1 MARTLKLT
9 DPQFAFLGAL
19 VKGSREATVNYPPA
33 MKLVE
38 LGFATQVTH
47 RNEVNG
53 LLSSRFYSITDAG
66 RAHHQKVYMADKRCS
81 KCTTAPWTCRVCSRK
96 TCEHYCGS
104 KSPADK
110 TAISG
115 RSGCRK

>member
-9 DPQFAFLGAL
+9 DPQCAFLGAL

-47 RNEVNG
+47 RN
-53 LLSSRFYSITDAG
+53 
-66 RAHHQKVYMADKRCS
+66 
-81 KCTTAPWTCRVCSRK
+81 
-96 TCEHYCGS
+96 
-104 KSPADK
+104 
-110 TAISG
+110 
-115 RSGCRK
+115 